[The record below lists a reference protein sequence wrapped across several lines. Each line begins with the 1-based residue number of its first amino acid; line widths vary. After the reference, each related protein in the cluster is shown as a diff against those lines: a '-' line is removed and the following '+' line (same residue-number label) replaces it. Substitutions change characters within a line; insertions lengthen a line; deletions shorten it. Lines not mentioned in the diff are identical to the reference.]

1 MKPYADTN
9 FFSRLYLH
17 GSESNDIQRL
27 LNEAQ
32 STGATRLP
40 ITWLHRIETI
50 NAFQLYVFAGKQSG
64 RARVTAEQAA
74 AAHATF
80 QADVKEGTF
89 LWKAQIEMGEME
101 RSFEEL
107 ALRHSATHGF
117 RTYDLLH
124 VASALLLECNTFWS
138 FDPKAERLAALEG
151 LKLK

>member
-1 MKPYADTN
+1 MRPYADTN

-17 GSESNDIQRL
+17 GSEADEIQRL
-27 LNEAQ
+27 LSAAQ
-32 STGATRLP
+32 SAGATRLP

-64 RARVTAEQAA
+64 RARVTREQAA

-80 QADVKEGTF
+80 QTDVKEGMF
-89 LWKAQIEMGEME
+89 LWNAQIELNDLEG
-101 RSFEEL
+101 RFEEL

-124 VASALLLECNTFWS
+124 VASALLLDCDTFWS
-138 FDPKAERLAALEG
+138 FDPKAERLATLEG